1 MASTSK
7 ILSFSTL
14 TLQRIRQESAGNW
27 TKQQKNFPSCKLL
40 SYQPAY
46 ISIAGH
52 AQGGEARIALA
63 KSVYYPYNRVV
74 SYPRS
79 TVWEALFPGLDLDSG
94 LDWTLD
100 WTLEKMYFWCHC
112 SAKEASGPL
121 PCPLEAQTLNH
132 VHVSW

>member
-1 MASTSK
+1 MCRHS
-7 ILSFSTL
+7 IYYV
-14 TLQRIRQESAGNW
+14 RIIMR
-27 TKQQKNFPSCKLL
+27 
-40 SYQPAY
+40 
-46 ISIAGH
+46 
-52 AQGGEARIALA
+52 
-63 KSVYYPYNRVV
+63 
-74 SYPRS
+74 
-79 TVWEALFPGLDLDSG
+79 EALFPGLDLDSG